1 MSAIA
6 GSDRNNWRDDVG
18 LFGTGSP
25 FATDVGIEAL
35 RSSRDYAAVKRALAK
50 AGYNGDKIVVMTPTD
65 VRELG
70 DLTRTGAEQ
79 LRARRDERRS
89 AGD

>member
-6 GSDRNNWRDDVG
+6 GSARNNWRDDVG

-25 FATDVGIEAL
+25 FATDVGIEVL
-35 RSSRDYAAVKRALAK
+35 RSPRDYAAVKRALAE
-50 AGYNGDKIVVMTPTD
+50 AGYKGEKIVVMAPTD
-65 VRELG
+65 VREP
-70 DLTRTGAEQ
+70 DTNRRRATA
-79 LRARRDERRS
+79 ARRDERRS